1 MKFVIQRETILPV
14 LANIQGVTG
23 RKSNLVI
30 TSHVLITAEA
40 KGIRITATDLETGFE
55 GFYPAAVEKVGS
67 VTIDS
72 SKFFQIV
79 KDFPVDEI
87 LMEEVE
93 NNWIE
98 IGDSKVQ
105 FHMVGMDKDAFPDT
119 PVMDEVKLFNIESGH
134 FKKMIDKTVGISGAS
149 DDKRAHIIGVSLEK
163 IVQDDKQLLRL
174 VSTDGGRLSKMDY
187 EFGEKADL
195 PIEQNVIIPKK
206 GLSEVSKFLETE
218 GIVQVGIQNNKLI
231 IQKENETFIIRLLEG
246 IFPDYKMAI
255 QKQAENDILV
265 PKKPFL
271 MMLKRMS
278 ILGSDHFH
286 SVRFKFTENTLFI
299 NSANPDLG
307 ESKEDM
313 EIEYSR
319 PTMKVT
325 FNPRFF
331 IDALNVI
338 DEDKVVLNIASPD
351 RACLLEGEDNPYYLA
366 AIMPMNL

>member
-14 LANIQGVTG
+14 LANIQGLTG

-30 TSHVLITAEA
+30 TSHVLITAET
-40 KGIRITATDLETGFE
+40 KGVRITATDLETGFE
-55 GFYPAAVEKVGS
+55 GFYPAAVEKTGS

-98 IGDSKVQ
+98 IGDTKVN
-105 FHMVGMDKDAFPDT
+105 FHIVGMDKDAFPDT
-119 PVMDEVKLFNIESGH
+119 PVMDEAVLFNMESGH
-134 FKKMIDKTVGISGAS
+134 FKKMIDKTVGISGSS

-163 IVQDDKQLLRL
+163 IQLDDKQLLRL

-187 EFGEKADL
+187 EYGEKTELTFD
-195 PIEQNVIIPKK
+195 QNVIVPKK
-206 GLSEVSKFLETE
+206 GLAEVSKFLEPE
-218 GIVQVGIQNNKLI
+218 GIVQLGIQSNKLI
-231 IQKENETFIIRLLEG
+231 VKKENETFIIRLLEG

-255 QKQAENDILV
+255 EKKEENNIMV
-265 PKKPFL
+265 TKKPFL

-286 SVRFKFTENTLFI
+286 SVRFKFTDNKLFI

-313 EIEYSR
+313 DIEFRR
-319 PTMKVT
+319 PSMKVT

-331 IDALNVI
+331 IEALNVMEE
-338 DEDKVVLNIASPD
+338 DEIVLNVASPD
-351 RACLLEGEDNPYYLA
+351 RACLLEGKDNPYYMA

>member
-1 MKFVIQRETILPV
+1 MKFVIQREMILPV
-14 LANIQGVTG
+14 LANIQGLTG

-30 TSHVLITAEA
+30 TSHLLVTAETR
-40 KGIRITATDLETGFE
+40 GIRITATDLETGFE
-55 GFYPAAVEKVGS
+55 GFYPAAVEKTGT

-79 KDFPVDEI
+79 KDYPVDEI
-87 LMEEVE
+87 LIEEVE

-105 FHMVGMDKDAFPDT
+105 FHMVGMDKDAFPDR
-119 PVMDEVKLFNIESGH
+119 PVVSDVALFNIESAH
-134 FKKMIDKTVGISGAS
+134 LKKMIDKTVGITGAS

-163 IVQDDKQLLRL
+163 ISQDDKQLLRL

-187 EFGEKADL
+187 EYGEKAEIF
-195 PIEQNVIIPKK
+195 IEKNVIIPKK
-206 GLSEVSKFLETE
+206 GLSEVSKFLEPE
-218 GIVQVGIQNNKLI
+218 GVVQLGIKNNKLI
-231 IQKENETFIIRLLEG
+231 IQKENETFIVRLLEG
-246 IFPDYKMAI
+246 IFPDYKQAI
-255 QKQAENDILV
+255 EKKVDNDILV

-286 SVRFKFTENTLFI
+286 SVRFKFIEGKLYI

-313 EIEYSR
+313 DIEYTR
-319 PTMKVT
+319 PAMKVT

-338 DEDKVVLNIASPD
+338 DEDEVVLNISSPD
-351 RACLLEGEDNPYYLA
+351 RACLLEGKDNPYYMA

>member
-14 LANIQGVTG
+14 LANIQGLTG

-30 TSHVLITAEA
+30 TSHILITAEA
-40 KGIRITATDLETGFE
+40 KGVRITATDLETGFE
-55 GFYPAAVEKVGS
+55 GFYPAAVEKTGA

-98 IGDSKVQ
+98 IGDTKVN
-105 FHMVGMDKDAFPDT
+105 FHIVGMDKDAFPDT
-119 PVMDEVKLFNIESGH
+119 PEMNEAVLFNIESGH
-134 FKKMIDKTVGISGAS
+134 FKKMIDKTVGISGSS

-163 IVQDDKQLLRL
+163 IQLDEKQLLRL
-174 VSTDGGRLSKMDY
+174 VATDGGRLSKMDY
-187 EFGEKADL
+187 EYGEKSEL
-195 PIEQNVIIPKK
+195 PFDQNVIVPKK
-206 GLSEVSKFLETE
+206 GLGEVSKFLESE
-218 GIVQVGIQNNKLI
+218 GIVQLGIQNNKLI
-231 IQKENETFIIRLLEG
+231 VRKENESFIIRLLEG

-255 QKQAENDILV
+255 EKREENNILV
-265 PKKPFL
+265 PKNPFL

-286 SVRFKFTENTLFI
+286 SVQFNFTENKLFI

-313 EIEYSR
+313 DIEYNR
-319 PTMKVT
+319 PAMKIT

-331 IDALNVI
+331 IEALNVME
-338 DEDKVVLNIASPD
+338 EDKIVLNVASPD
-351 RACLLEGEDNPYYLA
+351 RACLLEGKENPYYMA